1 MAQTWVELTLILTRA
16 VGSYN
21 SGPTDDG
28 TLKSRSTIPRSKMS
42 HPELNISYIAG
53 LKDHC
58 GLQMA
63 SEVTVDLSELGRSPI
78 YKPTTSG
85 NSPTLFPGQQGN
97 YENQYCHNGP
107 VESKCSFVVI
117 TLCNYEIITPSP
129 LGLWV

>member
-16 VGSYN
+16 VGSYS

-42 HPELNISYIAG
+42 HPVLNISYIAG

-63 SEVTVDLSELGRSPI
+63 SEVTVDLSKLPRRRSPI
-78 YKPTTSG
+78 YKPTNFG
-85 NSPTLFPGQQGN
+85 KFPN
-97 YENQYCHNGP
+97 PVHN
-107 VESKCSFVVI
+107 
-117 TLCNYEIITPSP
+117 LN
-129 LGLWV
+129 